1 MASRAA
7 FQGVAV
13 GLMAVGGTL
22 MWSGVKGQT
31 IATTV
36 NGLVRGQVPQKED
49 PAYSAAT
56 SQQTAQAA
64 TIAGNAATIGKAT
77 GINQAPP
84 TSGTVAALQAY
95 ARLMLAKHGWGG
107 QFPAFNSIVDAES
120 SWNPRAVNPSG
131 AFGIAQ
137 SLGHGTAATQ
147 GTLTNAYGNY
157 GTTDAICKAANSG
170 NGNAQIEWM
179 LNYIGEQYGDPNKAW
194 AFHQV
199 HGWY

>member
-13 GLMAVGGTL
+13 GLMTVGGTL
-22 MWSGVKGQT
+22 MWSGIKGQT

-77 GINQAPP
+77 GVNQTPP
-84 TSGTVAALQAY
+84 SSTTVASYQAF
-95 ARLMLAKHGWGG
+95 ARLMLGAHGWAG
-107 QFPAFNSIVDAES
+107 QYPAFNSIVVRES
-120 SWNPRAVNPSG
+120 NWNPRAENPSG

-147 GTLTNAYGNY
+147 GTLSNAYGNY
-157 GTTDAICKAANSG
+157 GTTDAVCKAANSG

-179 LNYIGEQYGDPNKAW
+179 LNYIGQAYGDPNKAW
-194 AFHQV
+194 AFHLA
-199 HGWY
+199 HGYY